1 MAAEILVMKFMR
13 RLTLLEDRQATL
25 VQRRKDLAAVLPYL
39 HQVKQHQGLCQAVT
53 MHATALRCDLEPIQA
68 ELELLHEVGS
78 PQGQAD
84 GADFNRKVAHAATA
98 SYCSL
103 LSKLQTVS
111 QLTSFLMCISPTQP
125 GLGACPRAKLT
136 SKRCLSIDANAQTG
150 LGLLCLAGQGL
161 PSSALLIKSR
171 CPHIC

>member
-84 GADFNRKVAHAATA
+84 GADFNRKVAA
-98 SYCSL
+98 
-103 LSKLQTVS
+103 
-111 QLTSFLMCISPTQP
+111 I
-125 GLGACPRAKLT
+125 
-136 SKRCLSIDANAQTG
+136 
-150 LGLLCLAGQGL
+150 
-161 PSSALLIKSR
+161 
-171 CPHIC
+171 